1 MDRLVRAFP
10 LLPGKREA
18 FHAFTEEVRRRS
30 LETAQFYNCYGIVRE
45 SWHLQQTAAG
55 DLIICCTDIEELR
68 PAASAY
74 AAAQGPF
81 DTWFKQQVLDL
92 CGIDAN
98 TQPLGPEC
106 RTVFD
111 WPDERG

>member
-10 LLPGKREA
+10 LLAGKREA
-18 FHAFTEEVRRRS
+18 FQAFTEEVRRRS
-30 LETAQFYNCYGIVRE
+30 VEAAQFYNGYGILRE
-45 SWHLQQTAAG
+45 SWHLQETAAG
-55 DLIICCTDIEELR
+55 DLIICCTDIAELK
-68 PAASAY
+68 PAAAAY

-81 DTWFKQQVLDL
+81 DTWFKGQVMEI

-98 TQPLGPEC
+98 KEPMGPEC

-111 WPDERG
+111 WPASS

>member
-10 LLPGKREA
+10 LLPGKRQAFEA
-18 FHAFTEEVRRRS
+18 FTDEVRRRKA
-30 LETAQFYNCYGIVRE
+30 EAAQFYNGYGIVRE
-45 SWHLQQTAAG
+45 SWHLQHTTAG
-55 DLIICCTDIEELR
+55 DLIICCTDIEDLK
-68 PAASAY
+68 PAAAAY

-81 DTWFKQQVLDL
+81 DAWFKQQVLEL

-98 TQPLGPEC
+98 TQPMGPEC

-111 WPDERG
+111 WPTSA